1 MLGEQYLQAQVNTL
15 KNAPLVYP
23 LNYYNIEKQANLL
36 SALEKKV
43 EKEGAVS
50 GYYYLSE
57 PDYPVIKDKPNKML
71 ISLIGFILGLLV
83 SILYIVLKNFL
94 NDIILRKNK

>member
-1 MLGEQYLQAQVNTL
+1 MLGEKYLQAQVDTL

-36 SALEKKV
+36 NLLEKKV
-43 EKEGAVS
+43 EKEGAVR

-57 PDYPVIKDKPNKML
+57 PDYPVQRDWPKRL
-71 ISLIGFILGLLV
+71 ILLILGFVFGMVFSSLV
-83 SILYIVLKNFL
+83 ILAKEVFS
-94 NDIILRKNK
+94 NKA

>member
-1 MLGEQYLQAQVNTL
+1 MLGEKYLQAQVDTL

-23 LNYYNIEKQANLL
+23 QNYYNIEKQANLL
-36 SALEKKV
+36 NVLEKKV

-57 PDYPVIKDKPNKML
+57 PDYPVQRDWPKRL
-71 ISLIGFILGLLV
+71 ILLVAGAFLGSLIGCL
-83 SILYIVLKNFL
+83 IVLIRSFL
-94 NDIILRKNK
+94 ERK